1 MNDAWRFPR
10 ALSLAFLLL
19 ATGPKEGMPAFAVNT
34 PGGEQGPPGLELY
47 GIVIVEPG
55 GSYAFIHDGSTGSRV
70 KKITEG
76 QTIAGALVK
85 AILPDQV
92 TFVYSGSE
100 FNLQLRAHKASVPV
114 PGLLNEDQHP
124 AGAAS
129 EPSPQPPQLTDVTS
143 SPVIRRQLFPERGP
157 SSDPPWRPPVAG
169 AQDQGGDPTSGR
181 ASTPASANGSGL
193 NGR

>member
-1 MNDAWRFPR
+1 MVRRFLT
-10 ALSLAFLLL
+10 ALPLALLL
-19 ATGPKEGMPAFAVNT
+19 VAAGPEVGRPAFAVDA

-55 GSYAFIHDGSTGSRV
+55 GRYAFIHDGSTGSQV

-100 FNLQLRAHKASVPV
+100 FNLLLRAHKASVPV
-114 PGLLNEDQHP
+114 PGLLNENQQP
-124 AGAAS
+124 GGAAS
-129 EPSPQPPQLTDVTS
+129 EPSPQPPQLTDAMN
-143 SPVIRRQLFPERGP
+143 SPVKRRQLFPERGP
-157 SSDPPWRPPVAG
+157 SSDPPWRPPVAR
-169 AQDQGGDPTSGR
+169 AQDQGGGPTSGR
-181 ASTPASANGSGL
+181 APTPASANGSGL